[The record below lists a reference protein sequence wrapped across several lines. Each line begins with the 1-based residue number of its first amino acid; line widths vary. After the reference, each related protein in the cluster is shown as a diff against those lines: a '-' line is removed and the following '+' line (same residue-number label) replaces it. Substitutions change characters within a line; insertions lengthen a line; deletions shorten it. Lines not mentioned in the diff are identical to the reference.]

1 MVNNIFKMA
10 EIKGL
15 GDVVHKVAKITQMD
29 KVANFVAKAAGKTDC
44 GCKKRHEILNKRF
57 PFRKEI

>member
-1 MVNNIFKMA
+1 MDKKQ

-29 KVANFVAKAAGKTDC
+29 KVAKFVAKTAGKSDC
-44 GCKKRHEILNKRF
+44 GCKKRQDTLNKRF
-57 PFRKEI
+57 PFKKEI